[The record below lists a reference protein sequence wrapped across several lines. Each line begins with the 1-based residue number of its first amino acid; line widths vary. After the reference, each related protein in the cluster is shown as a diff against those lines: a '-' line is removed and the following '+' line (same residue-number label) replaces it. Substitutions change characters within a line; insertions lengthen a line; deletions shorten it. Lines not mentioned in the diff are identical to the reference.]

1 MIKNLIFDIGY
12 VLIEYHWREVMIR
25 HGISPEETERIAAEM
40 FESEIWWKRL
50 DGGMIDLEGAI
61 REYRKA
67 FPEDFEVIEWVM
79 RHPELM
85 HEFRPEVW
93 EKALKLKKAG
103 YRIYLLSNYSEHLLK
118 CHLKGTGIA
127 ENVDG
132 AIISCRVHVIKP
144 EPGIYRALLETYDLK
159 PEECLFFD
167 DRADNVQGAIDAGM
181 HATQILSREMI
192 NAELQK
198 LLESTCTPR

>member
-12 VLIEYHWREVMIR
+12 VLIEYHWRKMLTD
-25 HGISPEETERIAAEM
+25 HGLSTEEAERIGWEM
-40 FESEIWWKRL
+40 FDSETWWKHL
-50 DGGMIDLEGAI
+50 DGGLVDLEGAI
-61 REYRKA
+61 AEYREQ
-67 FPEDFEVIEWVM
+67 FPEDFETIEWFM

-93 EKALKLKKAG
+93 EKVMKLKKAG
-103 YRIYLLSNYSEHLLK
+103 YKIYLLSNYSEHLLAA
-118 CHLKGTGIA
+118 HTKGTGIL

-132 AIISCRVHVIKP
+132 AIISYRVHAIKP
-144 EPGIYRALLETYDLK
+144 DPAIYRALLDTYGLK

-181 HATQILSREMI
+181 HSTQILSREMI
-192 NAELQK
+192 NEELQK
-198 LLESTCTPR
+198 LLADAGCTD